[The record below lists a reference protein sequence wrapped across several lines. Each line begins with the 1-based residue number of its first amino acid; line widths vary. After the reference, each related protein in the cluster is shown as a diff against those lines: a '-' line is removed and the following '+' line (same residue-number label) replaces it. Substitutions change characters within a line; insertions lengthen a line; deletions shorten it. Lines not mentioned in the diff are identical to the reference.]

1 MDDYGNQNK
10 PVWFTEVGWHRN
22 YGTFDGSIKPAVS
35 ERLQAAYV
43 CRMYLTALRLGVE
56 RVHIMFLFDADSFNG
71 GFFNSSNRSWYE
83 SAYTVQTMI
92 DILPKPKIIS
102 AISDGTNGY
111 YAYIINPDT
120 DNPLST
126 EVIVAWNVEGPLE
139 VQIPISVNG
148 NYSVINMIGEEKTK
162 EYESFIKVE
171 IGPCPTY
178 IIRQ

>member
-71 GFFNSSNRSWYE
+71 GFFNSSDRSRYE
-83 SAYTVQTMI
+83 SADAVQNMI
-92 DILPKPKIIS
+92 SILPRPKIIS
-102 AISDGTNGY
+102 AINDGSNGY
-111 YAYIINPDT
+111 YAYRYDPDSYT
-120 DNPLST
+120 SGDTP
-126 EVIVAWNVEGPLE
+126 VIVAWNVAGP
-139 VQIPISVNG
+139 ITVN
-148 NYSVINMIGEEKTK
+148 
-162 EYESFIKVE
+162 
-171 IGPCPTY
+171 
-178 IIRQ
+178 